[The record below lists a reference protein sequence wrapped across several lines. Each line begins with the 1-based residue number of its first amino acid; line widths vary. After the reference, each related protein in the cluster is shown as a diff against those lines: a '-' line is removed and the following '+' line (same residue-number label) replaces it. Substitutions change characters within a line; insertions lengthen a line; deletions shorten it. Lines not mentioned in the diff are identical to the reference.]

1 MTFVDAKKLVDLRV
15 EIAFTS
21 DPGGG
26 NPVYQDVSSD
36 VLAVSTKR
44 GRQYEL
50 DTIQPSTLTLR
61 LDNGDRAFDPTFTGS
76 PYYPNVLPMRP
87 IRVSA
92 IYAGVTYYL
101 FTGYVERWP
110 ITWEAPAWGS
120 ATLSGIDGMTTLAA
134 AMVTGSFA
142 QELTGSRISKVL
154 TAAAWATAAPVT
166 GSNYWVLGT
175 GALGTTT
182 VLSYNPPTSVL
193 DTGRSQVQAVTLA
206 ATDGTSALAH
216 IQAMADAERGIFF
229 IDGQGRAV
237 FQDRMHRFNTAS
249 AGTFVDAASTP
260 SGIYYHDLQP
270 DLDVARVFND
280 ITVTRTGGTA
290 QNATDAESQLQY
302 LRRSMS
308 LTPPLVTD
316 ADALNQ
322 ATYELYQR
330 KDALLRFEQMV
341 LKPQGQDACWPHAL
355 GREIS
360 DKIRVQRLPATRYGS
375 SGQINQSCFIES
387 IQHDIKPGEWTTT
400 FQLSPAD
407 LYTGWFT
414 LGTAQLGSPANT
426 ATSSALGF

>member
-1 MTFVDAKKLVDLRV
+1 MGFATLRV

-26 NPVYQDVSSD
+26 NPVYQDVTSR
-36 VLAVSTKR
+36 VLACSTKR

-50 DTIQPSTLTLR
+50 DTIQPSTLNLR
-61 LDNGDRAFDPTFTGS
+61 LDNGDRAFDPTYTSS

-87 IRVSA
+87 VRVSA
-92 IYAGVTYYL
+92 TYSGVTYYL

-120 ATLSGIDGMTTLAA
+120 ATLSGIDGMATLATA
-134 AMVTGSFA
+134 LVTGTFA
-142 QELTGSRISKVL
+142 QETTGSRITKVL

-166 GSNYWVLGT
+166 GANYWVLDT
-175 GALGTTT
+175 GQLGTTT

-193 DTGRSQVQAVTLA
+193 DTGRSLVQAVTLA
-206 ATDGTSALAH
+206 TADGTSALSH

-237 FQDRMHRFNTAS
+237 FHDRAHRFNTTS
-249 AGTFVDAASTP
+249 AGTFVDATSTP
-260 SGIYYHDLQP
+260 YGILYQDLHP
-270 DLDVARVFND
+270 DMDAARVFND
-280 ITVTRTGGTA
+280 VTVTRTGGTA
-290 QNATDAESQLQY
+290 QNATDAVSQVRY

-308 LTPPLVTD
+308 LSPPLVSD
-316 ADALNQ
+316 GDALNQ
-322 ATYELYQR
+322 ASYELALR
-330 KDALLRFEQMV
+330 KDARLRFEQLV
-341 LKPQGQDACWPHAL
+341 FKPQGQDAAWPHAL

-360 DKIRVQRLPATRYGS
+360 DKILVQRNPATRTS
-375 SGQINQSCFIES
+375 TAQQISQSCFVES
-387 IQHDIKPGEWTTT
+387 IQHDITPGEWTTT

-414 LGTAQLGSPANT
+414 LGTAQLDAPATT